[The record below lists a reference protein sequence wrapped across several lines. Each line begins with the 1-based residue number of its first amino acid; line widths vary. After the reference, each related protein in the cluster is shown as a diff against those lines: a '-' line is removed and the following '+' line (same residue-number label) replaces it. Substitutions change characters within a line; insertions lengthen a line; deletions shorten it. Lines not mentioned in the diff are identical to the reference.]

1 MSGFKSWNTSSN
13 TIFNN
18 NNNGAVGNNGGGD
31 LIRQWGETSTTLFTN
46 KKVLTTST
54 MEAASFDVN
63 SDVRLKNSIKSLSKQ
78 EIQHLDKLK
87 HIIPKSYN
95 LNNKEKKTFGF
106 IAQEMEKIY
115 PNLVNTNNK
124 GIKSIDYIQLIPLL
138 LLQSNNLERKIE
150 ELKNNN

>member
-1 MSGFKSWNTSSN
+1 MSGFKSWNTESN
-13 TIFNN
+13 IGFNT

-63 SDVRLKNSIKSLSKQ
+63 SDVRLKKRINSLSTQ
-78 EIQHLDKLK
+78 ETQHLDKLK